1 MRQPRGAVAGFEQH
15 RAAGLT
21 AGIAFEQLA
30 RLFIGPG
37 LGDERFGAEIVCV
50 GHDASGCGAWRAKS
64 QMLKSRGLDSAAPAR
79 SPPRPPNRV
88 LLGWP
93 VGGAGRQRLGNRTPA
108 ISKKHVKNTTR
119 PGCPPPPQ
127 NPCMNPSYPPP
138 TATDNRKETD

>member
-37 LGDERFGAEIVCV
+37 LGDERFSAEIVCV

-64 QMLKSRGLDSAAPAR
+64 QMLKWRGLDSAAPAR
-79 SPPRPPNRV
+79 SPTRPPNRV
-88 LLGWP
+88 FY
-93 VGGAGRQRLGNRTPA
+93 GRSEEHTSEIQTQMRHSYAVFSLT
-108 ISKKHVKNTTR
+108 KKKS
-119 PGCPPPPQ
+119 Q
-127 NPCMNPSYPPP
+127 QYLYS
-138 TATDNRKETD
+138 

>member
-64 QMLKSRGLDSAAPAR
+64 QMLKWRGLDSAAPAR
-79 SPPRPPNRV
+79 SPTRPPNRV
-88 LLGWP
+88 FYGWP
-93 VGGAGRQRLGNRTPA
+93 GGGRSEEHTSELQSLMRISYAVFCLQQNIRLR
-108 ISKKHVKNTTR
+108 IR
-119 PGCPPPPQ
+119 
-127 NPCMNPSYPPP
+127 
-138 TATDNRKETD
+138 